1 MADNNNKRALLIG
14 INKYVNLEP
23 RYQLYG
29 CVNDVEVVEGLLRGK
44 FGFQNITLLLDQQA
58 TQQGIRAAMEQFI
71 GSIMPD
77 DIVVLHY
84 SGHGSQVT
92 DIHNDAPSG
101 KDSTIVP
108 HDSGR
113 LPNPN
118 LDITDYEIHAWLAR
132 MVQVTRNVTL
142 IFDCCHSGSITRDI
156 FGDGARWVEPDNRSA
171 AEVVAEMGSPPVGD
185 TAIANLG
192 IARRDLGSGGSGWL
206 ALGQGYLLIAGCRD
220 QESSYEHPVSTGS
233 QASKQGALTYF
244 LSRELAAA
252 GSGTT
257 YRDVFESVST
267 LVTTS
272 YPRQHPQIEGRQD
285 LALFGTEEIPT
296 LQFIPVT
303 ARNSNTV
310 TLGGG
315 AALGLTVGSQW
326 AIYPQGAKHVADGTA
341 KLGLIEITAVR
352 ATSSDAKILDP
363 DHSAEIKAGCRAI
376 EEAHSYGEMRLV
388 VDMASAPAG
397 YEAQVD
403 QLAKRI
409 AQSPLLRVHSADES
423 IDSADVRAYLIPPR
437 SSADEGDPMPQLG
450 AIAATSWGVVDR
462 SGRRAMPIHPI
473 SENNVQDVLV
483 TNLEKIAR
491 YRNAL
496 ALKHPNSALKDKLGF
511 KLRRQRSDGTWE
523 DAQPDPA
530 SGQIIFE
537 SDDRI
542 AFEIVNRHSA
552 PIYISVLDFG
562 LTSGVSLI
570 FPPNRASDKFEPNQP
585 PVLVGERDE
594 DEIGLYIPDTFADA
608 GGTEVLK
615 LFVTTSEADFTWLTQ
630 QGVRSVGA
638 ARSPFELLFETAY
651 TGAGTR
657 DVRPLVIPAQDEWA
671 TVERPFFLRQKA
683 GL

>member
-1 MADNNNKRALLIG
+1 
-14 INKYVNLEP
+14 
-23 RYQLYG
+23 
-29 CVNDVEVVEGLLRGK
+29 
-44 FGFQNITLLLDQQA
+44 
-58 TQQGIRAAMEQFI
+58 
-71 GSIMPD
+71 
-77 DIVVLHY
+77 
-84 SGHGSQVT
+84 
-92 DIHNDAPSG
+92 
-101 KDSTIVP
+101 
-108 HDSGR
+108 
-113 LPNPN
+113 
-118 LDITDYEIHAWLAR
+118 
-132 MVQVTRNVTL
+132 
-142 IFDCCHSGSITRDI
+142 
-156 FGDGARWVEPDNRSA
+156 
-171 AEVVAEMGSPPVGD
+171 
-185 TAIANLG
+185 
-192 IARRDLGSGGSGWL
+192 
-206 ALGQGYLLIAGCRD
+206 
-220 QESSYEHPVSTGS
+220 
-233 QASKQGALTYF
+233 
-244 LSRELAAA
+244 
-252 GSGTT
+252 
-257 YRDVFESVST
+257 
-267 LVTTS
+267 
-272 YPRQHPQIEGRQD
+272 
-285 LALFGTEEIPT
+285 
-296 LQFIPVT
+296 
-303 ARNSNTV
+303 
-310 TLGGG
+310 
-315 AALGLTVGSQW
+315 
-326 AIYPQGAKHVADGTA
+326 
-341 KLGLIEITAVR
+341 
-352 ATSSDAKILDP
+352 
-363 DHSAEIKAGCRAI
+363 
-376 EEAHSYGEMRLV
+376 
-388 VDMASAPAG
+388 
-397 YEAQVD
+397 
-403 QLAKRI
+403 
-409 AQSPLLRVHSADES
+409 
-423 IDSADVRAYLIPPR
+423 
-437 SSADEGDPMPQLG
+437 
-450 AIAATSWGVVDR
+450 VVDR

-511 KLRRQRSDGTWE
+511 KLRRQKSDGTWE

-671 TVERPFFLRQKA
+671 TVERPFFLRKKA